1 MNVKKL
7 LTAAASIAA
16 FSALPALA
24 QTEMHVASWLPP
36 THPHN
41 AVVLP
46 TWGKWIEEA
55 TEGRVTLKI
64 DYDLGHPKDLFTLVE
79 DGVADAGW
87 SFHGYV
93 PGRFRLTQIVEQPL
107 LGAGAEAA
115 SVAYWRVY
123 EKYLKPA
130 DEHIG
135 LEVVGLF
142 THAPGQI
149 QMAEPIKSLAE
160 LEGKKIRL
168 GGGIQS
174 VLGERMHVTPVNAP
188 ATKVYEMMQQGVIDG
203 AFMPVCEQKVLRL
216 SEVADNLTL
225 LPGGLYLG
233 SFAIFVNPDFLADLS
248 DEDRAAVLGVSGEKL
263 SRLAGEVWDQCGHD
277 ALVESR
283 ASGVDIVEIAAN
295 EPMAEEFRKVAEG
308 LDDVWL
314 KEVADEGVDAKAA
327 LAELREIARSY
338 PN

>member
-1 MNVKKL
+1 MILKKL
-7 LTAAASIAA
+7 LRLGATLAA

-46 TWGKWIEEA
+46 TWGQWIEEA

-64 DYDLGHPKDLFTLVE
+64 DYDLGHPKDMFTLVE

-93 PGRFRLTQIVEQPL
+93 PGRFQLTQIVEQPL
-107 LGAGAEAA
+107 LGANAEAA

-130 DEHIG
+130 EEHIG

-149 QMAEPIKSLAE
+149 QMAEPIQSLAE
-160 LEGKKIRL
+160 LAGKKIRL

-174 VLGERMHVTPVNAP
+174 ALGERMQVTPVNAP

-203 AFMPVCEQKVLRL
+203 AFMPLCEQKVLRL

-225 LPGGLYLG
+225 LPGGMYLG
-233 SFAIFVNPDFLADLS
+233 SFGIFINPDFLEDLT
-248 DEDRAAVLGVSGEKL
+248 DEDREAILSVSGEKL
-263 SRLAGEVWDQCGHD
+263 SQLAGRVWDQCGTD
-277 ALVESR
+277 ALAASREAGVNVVEV
-283 ASGVDIVEIAAN
+283 AEG
-295 EPMAEEFRKVAEG
+295 EPMAEEFRQLAEG
-308 LDDVWL
+308 LDEAWFKQV
-314 KEVADEGVDAKAA
+314 EGSGVDTKAA
-327 LAELREIARSY
+327 LAELREIARNY
-338 PN
+338 

>member
-1 MNVKKL
+1 MNARNL
-7 LTAAASIAA
+7 IALATTVLA
-16 FSALPALA
+16 FSTTSVLA

-36 THPHN
+36 THPQN

-55 TEGRVTLKI
+55 TDGRVSLKI
-64 DYDLGHPKDLFTLVE
+64 DYDLGHPKDIFTLVE

-115 SVAYWRVY
+115 SVAYWRIY
-123 EKYLKPA
+123 EKYLAKA
-130 DEHIG
+130 NEHAG

-149 QMAEPIKSLAE
+149 QTADPVNSLAE

-174 VLGERMHVTPVNAP
+174 ILGERMHVTAVNAP
-188 ATKVYEMMQQGVIDG
+188 APKVYEMMQQGVIDG
-203 AFMPVCEQKVLRL
+203 ALLPVCEQKTLRL
-216 SEVADNLTL
+216 SEVATNLTL

-233 SFAIFVNPDFLADLS
+233 SFGIFINQDFMADLS
-248 DEDRAAVLGVSGEKL
+248 EADQAAIRGVSGEKL
-263 SRLAGEVWDQCGHD
+263 SRLAGQVWDQCGTD
-277 ALVESR
+277 ALADSRSNGVNVVE
-283 ASGVDIVEIAAN
+283 VDADA
-295 EPMAEEFRKVAEG
+295 PMMDEFRTLAAG
-308 LDDVWL
+308 LDDVWF
-314 KEVADEGVDAKAA
+314 KEVSDLDVDAKTA
-327 LAELREIARSY
+327 LQELRDVARSY
-338 PN
+338 QH

>member
-1 MNVKKL
+1 MNARKL
-7 LTAAASIAA
+7 IALATTVLA
-16 FSALPALA
+16 FSATSVLA

-36 THPHN
+36 THPQN

-55 TEGRVTLKI
+55 TDGRVRLKI
-64 DYDLGHPKDLFTLVE
+64 DYDLGHPKDIFTLVE

-115 SVAYWRVY
+115 SVAYWRIY
-123 EKYLKPA
+123 EKYLAKA
-130 DEHIG
+130 NEHAG
-135 LEVVGLF
+135 LDVVGLF

-149 QMAEPIKSLAE
+149 QTAAPVNSLAE

-174 VLGERMHVTPVNAP
+174 ILGERLHVTAVNAP
-188 ATKVYEMMQQGVIDG
+188 ASKAYEMLQQGVIDG
-203 AFMPVCEQKVLRL
+203 AFLPVCEQKILRL
-216 SEVADNLTL
+216 SEVATHLVL

-233 SFAIFVNPDFLADLS
+233 SFGIFINPDFMADLS
-248 DEDRAAVLGVSGEKL
+248 EADQAAIRSVSGEKL
-263 SRLAGEVWDQCGHD
+263 SRMAGQAWDQCDID
-277 ALVESR
+277 ALAESR
-283 ASGVDIVEIAAN
+283 AAGVNVVEVAADAAM
-295 EPMAEEFRKVAEG
+295 MAEFRTLAAD
-308 LDDVWL
+308 LDDVWF
-314 KEVADEGVDAKAA
+314 KEVSDLDVDARAA
-327 LAELREIARSY
+327 LQELRDLARNY
-338 PN
+338 QH